1 MAKTLRH
8 KFGAMRC
15 EHDGMKFDS
24 KKERNRYLELKTL
37 FDQGEIRM
45 LLRQPRFDLP
55 GGVKYY
61 ADFQI
66 FWSDDTVTHEDV
78 KGVRTP
84 LYIAKKK
91 MVEEIYQI
99 EIIEV

>member
-1 MAKTLRH
+1 MIKPLKH

-15 EHDGMKFDS
+15 EHDGIKFSS
-24 KKERNRYLELKTL
+24 KKERNRYLELQQLVKV
-37 FDQGEIRM
+37 GEIRM
-45 LLRQPRFDLP
+45 VLLQPRFDLS

-66 FWSDDTVTHEDV
+66 FWTDGNVTHEDV
-78 KGVRTP
+78 KGVRTS

-91 MVEEIYQI
+91 MVEEKYQI
-99 EIIEV
+99 EITEV

>member
-1 MAKTLRH
+1 MVKPLKH
-8 KFGAMRC
+8 KYGAMRC
-15 EHDGMKFDS
+15 EHDGKKFDS
-24 KKERNRYLELKTL
+24 KKERNRYLELKL
-37 FDQGEIRM
+37 LLDNGDIRM
-45 LLRQPRFDLP
+45 FLRQPRFDLP
-55 GGVKYY
+55 GGVKYK

-66 FWSDDTVTHEDV
+66 FWSDGNVTHEDV
-78 KGVRTP
+78 KGIKTS

>member
-1 MAKTLRH
+1 MLRH

-15 EHDGMKFDS
+15 EHEGVKFSS
-24 KKERNRYLELKTL
+24 KKERNRYLALKQL
-37 FDQGEIRM
+37 IEAGEVRM
-45 LLRQPRFDLP
+45 ILLQPRFDLP

-66 FWSDDTVTHEDV
+66 FWTDGTVTFEDV
-78 KGVRTP
+78 KGVRTS

-91 MVEEIYQI
+91 MVEELYQI

>member
-1 MAKTLRH
+1 MAKLLKH
-8 KFGAMRC
+8 KFNAMRC
-15 EHDGMKFDS
+15 EQDGIKFSS
-24 KKERNRYLELKTL
+24 KKERKRFLELQL
-37 FDQGEIRM
+37 LIESGDIRM
-45 LLRQPRFDLP
+45 VLLQPRFDLT

-66 FWSDDTVTHEDV
+66 FWSDEKVTFEDV
-78 KGVRTP
+78 KGVRTS

-91 MVEEIYQI
+91 MVEEKYQL